1 MFSHRQI
8 RVTTLLLIL
17 FQRLGYL
24 AHISE
29 SGVDKGRFA
38 VEVKGDV
45 PPPPD
50 VVVERAGG
58 ISWRPFDAAL
68 ELALGRLGQAW
79 HGYNCAQCG
88 TGQPCNQDRK
98 LFSTGGSWGGY
109 PALSVSENSCFPA
122 AVFRARDFQ
131 ELLMSLHPE
140 EPTKSSQKDH
150 KAGFM
155 FF

>member
-38 VEVKGDV
+38 IEVKGDV

-58 ISWRPFDAAL
+58 IS
-68 ELALGRLGQAW
+68 
-79 HGYNCAQCG
+79 
-88 TGQPCNQDRK
+88 
-98 LFSTGGSWGGY
+98 
-109 PALSVSENSCFPA
+109 
-122 AVFRARDFQ
+122 
-131 ELLMSLHPE
+131 
-140 EPTKSSQKDH
+140 
-150 KAGFM
+150 
-155 FF
+155 